1 MSRKPEPDSADTLG
15 RHFSGSMFMRIAL
28 KWITSIVL
36 ALCVIVCAGGL
47 LVLHIVRHRVESHA
61 PHLIADNSPEV
72 DFVFHTLDG
81 KDAKL
86 SDYKGKAVFL
96 DLWGT
101 WCLQCVAEMP
111 TVQKLYDHYRSDP
124 KVVFLIVSRMD
135 TPQAVERFA
144 RRGGYHL
151 PFYVTRDE
159 DVPASMYLQQYPATF
174 LYTPG
179 GTLAAHHAGGAD
191 WSDESVIRFID
202 DLKSR

>member
-1 MSRKPEPDSADTLG
+1 
-15 RHFSGSMFMRIAL
+15 
-28 KWITSIVL
+28 
-36 ALCVIVCAGGL
+36 
-47 LVLHIVRHRVESHA
+47 
-61 PHLIADNSPEV
+61 
-72 DFVFHTLDG
+72 
-81 KDAKL
+81 
-86 SDYKGKAVFL
+86 
-96 DLWGT
+96 
-101 WCLQCVAEMP
+101 
-111 TVQKLYDHYRSDP
+111 
-124 KVVFLIVSRMD
+124 VFLIVSRMD